1 MVSQADI
8 RKRKLSEEQNSSKP
22 RSGTSASAQDDDSDD
37 DDDDR
42 GVYEALWDA
51 VSPPVPQRT
60 VSIQGKDVRKVQQQL
75 YHIEDFKL
83 LKVLGKGS
91 FGKVKILISFGS
103 EFVKCMRLFSIFLGW
118 VLNRPSAYP
127 DTFCD

>member
-1 MVSQADI
+1 MHVLFAQADI

-37 DDDDR
+37 DDDDH

-91 FGKVKILISFGS
+91 FGKVKIEISFGS
-103 EFVKCMRLFSIFLGW
+103 EFVKCMGLFSLTYGW
-118 VLNRPSAYP
+118 V
-127 DTFCD
+127 FCLSRHVL